1 MPATRHD
8 PKPALVDRIARVAFA
23 FLVMNCA
30 AVAGLLSALTK
41 RNVWRKP

>member
-1 MPATRHD
+1 MPDARRA
-8 PKPALVDRIARVAFA
+8 PKSVVARVARVAFA

-41 RNVWRKP
+41 RNVWRRS